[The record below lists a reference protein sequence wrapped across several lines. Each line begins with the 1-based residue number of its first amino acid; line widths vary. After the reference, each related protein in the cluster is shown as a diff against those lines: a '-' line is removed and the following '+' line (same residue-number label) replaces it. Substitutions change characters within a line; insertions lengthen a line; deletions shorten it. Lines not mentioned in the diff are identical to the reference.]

1 MQSSGALDGRH
12 SQQPK
17 PPNAA
22 GTLGA
27 LRWPARRYSLGC
39 SVASLL
45 RTTFLT
51 LLDVAQRPQ
60 RLELFR
66 RQPPHRRLA

>member
-1 MQSSGALDGRH
+1 MS
-12 SQQPK
+12 
-17 PPNAA
+17 
-22 GTLGA
+22 
-27 LRWPARRYSLGC
+27 C

-60 RLELFR
+60 RLELLR
-66 RQPPHRRLA
+66 RQRDLCRAPADKLTKHLVGIPLRLKELGVFLDEFRI